1 MRFDDSIR
9 TVLAFARAPSDG
21 ARAIAFQQLVDLL
34 AQGRG
39 QTEPAL
45 RDEAFAVLEELRPH
59 VPPALR
65 RQMVQLVARIGADVR
80 MVRLFLAEPI
90 ADLARLLTTARLD
103 EREWL
108 DILPLLPAPARAVMR
123 ERRDLP
129 DMVRRALGALGPADS
144 MLEPPADLARVMDLF
159 VADPMSGD
167 LNGPQ
172 DPAPEFMPAAEPPLQ
187 TADPAITASEQQVRN
202 LLKRLAEFRAK
213 LAERGESSPAL
224 MPRSPVQPPVQ
235 AAPFAEND
243 VSAAITDLR
252 WESDQR
258 GWFTNIS
265 GAPAELLAGRSLLDI
280 DGVGADA
287 VKAALRR
294 RVPFRNIPIR
304 FEAAVPLPDYWL
316 LAGVPFFDPRDGR
329 FLGFRGTAIR
339 AGETEVRAYLE
350 VRGKP
355 TTRSNGGL
363 FGTGASSDT
372 LSSMAHEVRTPLNAI
387 MGFAQ
392 MIEGEVLGPAGQ
404 DYRERA
410 SVIMSNAER
419 LLGALDD
426 LTDAARLDQGRY
438 TVDRQRF
445 SIALLVERVGTR
457 YGPMATE
464 RQILFVPSIA
474 AGLPQLYGDERST
487 ERALGRLLTA
497 VFAAAGPGETVVL
510 GVQAAPA
517 DHVRIFVTRPVRL
530 AGLSAETLL
539 DPGGI
544 AQNQEAEAPIL
555 GIGFGL
561 RLVRQLAAVL
571 GGRFEIEPHLFTLT
585 LPPMLPEEK
594 TADAQRAS

>member
-39 QTEPAL
+39 RTEPAL
-45 RDEAFAVLEELRPH
+45 RDEAFAVLEQLRPQ
-59 VPPALR
+59 VSPAMR
-65 RQMVQLVARIGADVR
+65 RQMAQLVARIGADAR
-80 MVRLFLAEPI
+80 MLRLFLAEPI
-90 ADLARLLTTARLD
+90 ADIARLLTTARLD

-108 DILPLLPAPARAVMR
+108 DVVPLLPPPARAIVR

-129 DMVRRALGALGPADS
+129 DMVRRALNALGPADV

-159 VADPMSGD
+159 VADPTSAD
-167 LNGPQ
+167 ID
-172 DPAPEFMPAAEPPLQ
+172 DPETPEPVPPADPPLQ
-187 TADPAITASEQQVRN
+187 TADPAISTSEQQVRD
-202 LLKRLAEFRAK
+202 LLKRLADFRAK
-213 LAERGESSPAL
+213 LAERGEVSPAL
-224 MPRSPVQPPVQ
+224 SPDPSVQ
-235 AAPFAEND
+235 ATAAPSAEVD

-258 GWFTNIS
+258 GWFTNVN
-265 GAPAELLAGRSLLDI
+265 GAPAGLLAGRSLLD
-280 DGVGADA
+280 VGGIGSDA

-294 RVPFRNIPIR
+294 RVPFRNIPIQ
-304 FEAAVPLPDYWL
+304 FEAAAQLPGHWL

-350 VRGKP
+350 VRGQP
-355 TTRSNGGL
+355 TIRSNGGL

-392 MIEGEVLGPAGQ
+392 MIEGEVLGPASP

-438 TVDRQRF
+438 RVDRHRF
-445 SIALLVERVGTR
+445 SIAQLVERVGTR
-457 YGPMATE
+457 YGTMAAE

-497 VFAAAGPGETVVL
+497 VFAAAGTGETVVL
-510 GVQAAPA
+510 GVQSAPA
-517 DHVRIFVTRPVRL
+517 DHVRIFLTRPVRL
-530 AGLSAETLL
+530 AGLLAETLL
-539 DPGGI
+539 DPTGI
-544 AQNQEAEAPIL
+544 AQSQEAGAPIL

-585 LPPMLPEEK
+585 LPPMLPDEK
-594 TADAQRAS
+594 SRDAQRAS